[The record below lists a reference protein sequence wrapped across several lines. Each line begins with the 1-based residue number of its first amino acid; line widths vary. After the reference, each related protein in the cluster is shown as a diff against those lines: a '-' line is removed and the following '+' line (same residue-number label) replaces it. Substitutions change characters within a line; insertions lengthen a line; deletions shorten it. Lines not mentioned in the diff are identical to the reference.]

1 MERRFRNPKWLPGM
15 TMHKIQF
22 YGGIAGAI
30 FTIGLLAFIL
40 MGLPEFWSF
49 LGVTV
54 APGIVFS
61 FAIKLVHYY
70 RQHDIETIGSE
81 LR

>member
-1 MERRFRNPKWLPGM
+1 MKRGFRNAKWHPGISM
-15 TMHKIQF
+15 YKVKS
-22 YGGIAGAI
+22 YGGIAGTI

-54 APGIVFS
+54 VPGIVLA
-61 FAIKLVHYY
+61 FAIKLVHHY
-70 RQHDIETIGSE
+70 RQHDIESIGAG

>member
-1 MERRFRNPKWLPGM
+1 MEGRFRNPKWHPDI
-15 TMHKIQF
+15 TMHKVQF
-22 YGGIAGAI
+22 YAGIAGAI

-54 APGIVFS
+54 APGIVVS
-61 FAIKLVHYY
+61 FAITLVHHY
-70 RQHDIETIGSE
+70 RQHDIESIGAQN
-81 LR
+81 

>member
-1 MERRFRNPKWLPGM
+1 MERRFRNAKWHPGI

-22 YGGIAGAI
+22 YGGIAGTI

-40 MGLPEFWSF
+40 MRLPEFWSF

-54 APGIVFS
+54 APGIVLS
-61 FAIKLVHYY
+61 F
-70 RQHDIETIGSE
+70 TINWSITTGNTILKPSAQ
-81 LR
+81 

>member
-1 MERRFRNPKWLPGM
+1 MERRFRDAKWHPGI
-15 TMHKIQF
+15 TMHKVKF
-22 YGGIAGAI
+22 YGGIAGTI

-54 APGIVFS
+54 VPGIVLA
-61 FAIKLVHYY
+61 FAIKFVHHY
-70 RQHDIETIGSE
+70 RQHDIESIGTES
-81 LR
+81 R